1 MLEALLLSSSVGYA
15 LVGARLSGF
24 VLTSPFP
31 GAHVSMSQRV
41 GLVVVLSWLA
51 SGFAPMVA
59 VPPGLSVGLFFHVG
73 VEVGVG
79 LAIGVSFRMLFF
91 AGEVL
96 GQVVSQA
103 VGLSSPS
110 VLNPTIENEDAIMAR
125 LVTLVSMLLVLA
137 VGAHRIALA
146 YLLESFRALPVGS
159 QIGST
164 SDLAL
169 RLVDLTVASFAEGV
183 RIGLPIVAVAL
194 VVQLALAMIARAAPA
209 LQIFSVGLS
218 VLLATGFA
226 TLYVSFRDL
235 AATLIAYDASLPA
248 RLDEIVGAMI
258 GRGP

>member
-1 MLEALLLSSSVGYA
+1 MLEALLLSSSVGFA
-15 LVGARLSGF
+15 LVVSRLAGF

-31 GAHVSMSQRV
+31 GAHVSRSQRV
-41 GLVVVLSWLA
+41 GLVAVLSWLA
-51 SGFAPMVA
+51 SGFAPTAA
-59 VPPGLSVGLFFHVG
+59 VPRGLGLGLFFHVAI
-73 VEVGVG
+73 EVGVG

-96 GQVVSQA
+96 GQVISQA
-103 VGLSSPS
+103 IGLSSPS
-110 VLNPTIENEDAIMAR
+110 VLNPTIETEDAIMAR
-125 LVTLVSMLLVLA
+125 LVTIVAMLLVLA

-159 QIGST
+159 ELGST
-164 SDLAL
+164 DLAL
-169 RLVDLTVASFAEGV
+169 RLVDLTIASFAEGV
-183 RIGLPIVAVAL
+183 RIGLPIVGVAL

-226 TLYVSFRDL
+226 TLFVSFRDL
-235 AATLIAYDASLPA
+235 ATTLIAYDGSLPA
-248 RLDEIVGAMI
+248 RLDEVLGAMT